1 MRVKLTKTKAEQL
14 RVARARLGVS
24 QYELADEFGWVRS
37 KIKRLEKCEVQSIEK
52 DDLERLEKRLGVK
65 ESGGPRVEVK
75 VKKTRSSKSGNV
87 VPLFDGRKT
96 FESVQFLPGRTN
108 GNNCA
113 FFRVKMARQVDVD
126 TLMGTPLELAGYSGK
141 VHGIENMVGQDPLRP
156 GDVTVI
162 MLWARNIQDQ
172 RPKARKKSNA

>member
-14 RVARARLGVS
+14 RVARARLGLS

-65 ESGGPRVEVK
+65 ESNGPRVEVK
-75 VKKTRSSKSGNV
+75 IKKARSSRGNV
-87 VPLFDGRKT
+87 VSLFGGKT

-126 TLMGTPLELAGYSGK
+126 SLMGTPLELAGYSGK
-141 VHGIENMVGQDPLRP
+141 VHGIENMIDQDPLRP

-162 MLWARNIQDQ
+162 MLWARNIRDQ
-172 RPKARKKSNA
+172 RPKTRKKSNA